1 MSQSA
6 SGVVDMETPSGE
18 AVDSFSDKL
27 SSLGADFRRWDV
39 RRIEAL
45 LDLPFSDLIHRAQ
58 QVHRQYHDPNF
69 PH

>member
-6 SGVVDMETPSGE
+6 SGVAHLETPLGG
-18 AVDSFSDKL
+18 AIDSFADKL
-27 SSLGADFRRWDV
+27 SNAGTDSRRWDV

-58 QVHRQYHDPNF
+58 LAHRQYHDPN
-69 PH
+69 